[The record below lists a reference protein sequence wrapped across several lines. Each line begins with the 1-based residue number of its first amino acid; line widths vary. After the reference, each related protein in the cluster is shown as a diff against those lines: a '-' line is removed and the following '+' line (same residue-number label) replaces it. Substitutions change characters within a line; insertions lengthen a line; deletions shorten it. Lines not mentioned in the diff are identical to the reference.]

1 MMWSVL
7 LFVTLCMVLMEV
19 IPSSQLPAED
29 NEMFAFQDGQSG
41 DGPPGKRDVSFDGQ
55 SGDGPPG
62 KRDVRFD
69 GQSGDGPPGKRD
81 VSFEGQSG
89 DGPPGKRDVSDEI
102 VNDKSSLLHGEDCW
116 PPSLCRR
123 R

>member
-29 NEMFAFQDGQSG
+29 NEMFAFQNGHLG

-81 VSFEGQSG
+81 VS
-89 DGPPGKRDVSDEI
+89 DEI
-102 VNDKSSLLHGEDCW
+102 VNEKGRLLHGEDCW

>member
-41 DGPPGKRDVSFDGQ
+41 DGPPGKRDMGNQETGHLMGNPEMAHLVNEMRCKNIIIPVSEDNDMFAF
-55 SGDGPPG
+55 P
-62 KRDVRFD
+62 
-69 GQSGDGPPGKRD
+69 
-81 VSFEGQSG
+81 EGQSG
-89 DGPPGKRDVSDEI
+89 DGPPGKRDVSD
-102 VNDKSSLLHGEDCW
+102 
-116 PPSLCRR
+116 
-123 R
+123 

>member
-7 LFVTLCMVLMEV
+7 LFVSLCMVLMEV
-19 IPSSQLPAED
+19 IPSSQLSAED
-29 NEMFAFQDGQSG
+29 NEMFVFQDGQSGDGPPGKIDVSFDGQSGDGPPGKRDVSIDGQSG

-62 KRDVRFD
+62 KRDVNF
-69 GQSGDGPPGKRD
+69 
-81 VSFEGQSG
+81 
-89 DGPPGKRDVSDEI
+89 
-102 VNDKSSLLHGEDCW
+102 VNDKGRLLYGEDCW
-116 PPSLCRR
+116 PPSLGRR

>member
-29 NEMFAFQDGQSG
+29 NEMFAFQNGHLG

-62 KRDVRFD
+62 KRDV
-69 GQSGDGPPGKRD
+69 
-81 VSFEGQSG
+81 
-89 DGPPGKRDVSDEI
+89 SD
-102 VNDKSSLLHGEDCW
+102 VNDKGRLLHGKDCW
-116 PPSLCRR
+116 PRAFCLRR
-123 R
+123 

>member
-1 MMWSVL
+1 MMSSVV
-7 LFVTLCMVLMEV
+7 LFVSLCMVLMEV
-19 IPSSQLPAED
+19 ITSSQLKAKD
-29 NEMFAFQDGQSG
+29 NEMFAFLDGQSG

-62 KRDVRFD
+62 KRDVSFD

-81 VSFEGQSG
+81 VSFE
-89 DGPPGKRDVSDEI
+89 I
-102 VNDKSSLLHGEDCW
+102 VNDEGRLVHGEDCLH
-116 PPSLCRR
+116 PSLCRR

>member
-29 NEMFAFQDGQSG
+29 NEMFAFQNGHLG

-62 KRDVRFD
+62 KRDV
-69 GQSGDGPPGKRD
+69 
-81 VSFEGQSG
+81 
-89 DGPPGKRDVSDEI
+89 SDEI
-102 VNDKSSLLHGEDCW
+102 VNEKGRLLHGEDCW

>member
-7 LFVTLCMVLMEV
+7 LFVTLCMVLMKV

-29 NEMFAFQDGQSG
+29 NEMFAFQNGQSG

-62 KRDVRFD
+62 KRDV
-69 GQSGDGPPGKRD
+69 
-81 VSFEGQSG
+81 
-89 DGPPGKRDVSDEI
+89 SDSYQLQGSR
-102 VNDKSSLLHGEDCW
+102 SSAGSRTLFSHSNNNPNLVWSIIIHKT
-116 PPSLCRR
+116 LFL
-123 R
+123 

>member
-62 KRDVRFD
+62 KRDVSYD

-81 VSFEGQSG
+81 VSG
-89 DGPPGKRDVSDEI
+89 
-102 VNDKSSLLHGEDCW
+102 VNDKDRLLHGKDCW
-116 PPSLCRR
+116 PRAFCLRR
-123 R
+123 

>member
-29 NEMFAFQDGQSG
+29 NEMFALQNGHLG

-62 KRDVRFD
+62 KRDV
-69 GQSGDGPPGKRD
+69 
-81 VSFEGQSG
+81 
-89 DGPPGKRDVSDEI
+89 SD
-102 VNDKSSLLHGEDCW
+102 VNDKGRLLHGKDCW
-116 PPSLCRR
+116 PRAFCLRR
-123 R
+123 

>member
-62 KRDVRFD
+62 KRDVSF
-69 GQSGDGPPGKRD
+69 
-81 VSFEGQSG
+81 VSEDNEIMFAFPDGQSG

-102 VNDKSSLLHGEDCW
+102 VNDEGRLVHGEDCW